1 MAYSKFGFIEL
12 NNSNSNIEKT
22 VKNSLISV
30 ISQFVT
36 LVLQFVNRKVF
47 VLYLN
52 VELLG
57 CYSLFAN
64 IFNIISI
71 AELGIG
77 NIIAFHL
84 YKQIVNNNKHEIA
97 SLMCLYKILYRAVAL
112 IVFILAV
119 VFSFFLPS
127 IIKDSSLSNKYIYL
141 IYYLQFLSILLSFFL
156 SYKRVIFISSQQ
168 EYKCVKVDLYV
179 SIVLQSLQL
188 FFLFLFK
195 NYLIYLCIQIS
206 TTLISNII
214 ISKNVDKEFP
224 YLSTVNKVTWS
235 YVRGKRI
242 FLEMKNFFIHKI
254 SYAIFGG
261 TDNIIISTLCG
272 VKSVAIYSNYI
283 MIQYGVMQILFYRLL
298 NPVQATIG
306 NIVYSNRSKEELWY
320 QFLTL
325 DVFSFFYASYIG
337 LGFLVFFQPVIQL
350 WMGVEYLLPFHFVVV
365 FASYIYLGAVWEIVY
380 KYRSVF
386 GDYKN
391 DRWFMVIAAVAN
403 VCLSIPAA
411 KLWGVTGV
419 QVGTLVSFIFIALG
433 RIRFVVKNYFE
444 RSMINYLLKHS
455 LLFCVFAF
463 ECLVCYELT
472 DNLECNLFGLFLRF
486 ILWFFVPLIINS
498 IIYHRSPHFKH
509 LISYL
514 IKVKKIMFKRFL
526 DSILRR

>member
-1 MAYSKFGFIEL
+1 M
-12 NNSNSNIEKT
+12 NNSNTNIEKT

-30 ISQFVT
+30 ISQVVT

-47 VLYLN
+47 VIFLN

-57 CYSLFAN
+57 CYSLFTN
-64 IFNIISI
+64 IFNVISI

-84 YKQIVNNNKHEIA
+84 YKEIVNSNKTEIA
-97 SLMCLYKILYRAVAL
+97 SLMCLYKLLYRAVAF
-112 IVFILAV
+112 IVLVLAV
-119 VFSFFLPS
+119 IVSIFLPS
-127 IIKDSSLSNKYIYL
+127 IINESSLSIEYIYL

-156 SYKRVIFISSQQ
+156 SYKRVIFIASQQ
-168 EYKCVKVDLYV
+168 EYKCIKVDLYV

-188 FFLFLFK
+188 IFLFLFK

-214 ISKNVDKEFP
+214 ISRNVNKEFP
-224 YLSTVNKVTWS
+224 YLSTVKKITWS
-235 YVRGKRI
+235 YVRSKRI
-242 FLEMKNFFIHKI
+242 FVEMKNFFIHKI

-261 TDNIIISTLCG
+261 TDNIIISAICG
-272 VKSVAIYSNYI
+272 VKSVAIYSNYV

-306 NIVYSNRSKEELWY
+306 NIVYSNRSKEELWS
-320 QFLTL
+320 QFQTL

-337 LGFLVFFQPVIQL
+337 LGFLVFFQPVIQI
-350 WMGVEYLLPFHFVVV
+350 WMGTEYLLPYTFVGV
-365 FASYIYLGAVWEIVY
+365 FSSYIYLGAVWEIVY

-391 DRWFMVIAAVAN
+391 DRWFMVFAALAN
-403 VCLSIPAA
+403 VSLSIPAA
-411 KLWGVTGV
+411 KMWGVTGV
-419 QVGTLVSFIFIALG
+419 QVGTLVSFVFIALG

-444 RSMINYLLKHS
+444 RSMSKYLLKHS
-455 LLFCVFAF
+455 MLFCVFGI
-463 ECLVCYELT
+463 EGIICYVLT
-472 DNLECNLFGLFLRF
+472 ANLECSLFGLFIRF
-486 ILWFFVPLIINS
+486 VVWFFVPLIINS
-498 IIYHRSPHFKH
+498 IIYFRSPHFKH

-514 IKVKKIMFKRFL
+514 IKVKDIMLKRI
-526 DSILRR
+526 SR